1 MRIDTSQ
8 RDVEIIG
15 DIKEFKT
22 SIDPKN
28 LEFITTLLSSNL
40 YSDPEQSFIREIVS
54 NAWDSHVE
62 AGTTDIPVI
71 VRFKKGDYKWSIT
84 IRDYGVGLSPER
96 FLNIYCNIGSSTK
109 RESNEFIGGFGIGR
123 FSALACS
130 DSVYITS
137 YYKGTAYYY
146 IMIKSGNSITTNLL
160 LEKPTEE
167 KDGVEVTIKNINEL
181 PKFVKALQ
189 CITFFPNVYVDGIES
204 YINNVKLKY
213 FTNFAASSHSVPSR
227 LLLGNVLYPIEVYHL
242 NSETK
247 NFIYNLQGTGIVIK
261 FNIGELDITPNRENI
276 IYTSDTIKKIEDR
289 ILAAKAEL
297 EGLINKKIGRDYD
310 DIIEYYNIISQCI
323 YYDPIKDEINDNES
337 YYRVRVDRIP
347 NLSITYKSTDLQ
359 SEIQLLTN
367 IVNTYLPNYKGII
380 YNDTIYKKRLPWA
393 IRTGNL
399 IKNDKVLILNKAAKL
414 TGIVQQYLKD
424 FYSGYSIVT
433 DFDEVEF
440 KNYIDASFSN
450 ALKLSKNY
458 DLILKGV
465 YESLQNNAKKL
476 DLNTDKDF
484 LDYKARYSA
493 DKKAGYVKDIKEAIL
508 YVWNNNGWYKEKKT
522 FKTLSQAVNFI
533 KELKR
538 GVLLTNMDSNDDIF
552 CDIAKFKRFVYIK
565 ARKDIV
571 SHIRS
576 LNLKCIVDLD
586 WVLSKDPTL
595 SVIKT
600 MSKHFPNGFTIERVN
615 EIIRNLDNET
625 KDELYNLCN
634 LYIRS
639 KACSKY
645 RLLALSDSIPYDEY
659 TEHLCLKFEKYI
671 IGYQKAASIL
681 KDINS
686 YNHTLIDA
694 VIMKTKAYRISR
706 SAYEGVKNNK
716 LINILCRK

>member
-71 VRFKKGDYKWSIT
+71 VRFKKEDYKWSIT

-204 YINNVKLKY
+204 YINSVKLKY
-213 FTNFAASSHSVPSR
+213 FTNFAVSSHSVSSR
-227 LLLGNVLYPIEVYHL
+227 LLLGNVLYPIEAYHL
-242 NSETK
+242 SSETK
-247 NFIYNLQGTGIVIK
+247 DFIKDLLGTGIVIK
-261 FNIGELDITPNRENI
+261 FNIGELDITPNRESI

-297 EGLINKKIGRDYD
+297 EALINKKIGKDYD
-310 DIIEYYNIISQCI
+310 DIIEYHNIISQYI

-337 YYRVRVDRIP
+337 YYRVRVNRIS

-359 SEIQLLTN
+359 SEVQLLTN
-367 IVNTYLPNYKGII
+367 IVNTYLPNYKGTI
-380 YNDTIYKKRLPWA
+380 YNDTIYKKRLPWS

-399 IKNDKVLILNKAAKL
+399 IKYNNILILNKAAKL

-424 FYSGYSIVT
+424 FYLGYSVVT
-433 DFDEVEF
+433 DFDETEF

-450 ALKLSKNY
+450 ALKLSKHYN
-458 DLILKGV
+458 LILKGI

-476 DLNTDKDF
+476 DLNTNKDF
-484 LDYKARYSA
+484 LDYKAKYSA
-493 DKKAGYVKDIKEAIL
+493 YKKAGYVKDIKEAIL

-571 SHIRS
+571 NHIRS
-576 LNLKCIVDLD
+576 LNLKCVVDLD
-586 WVLSKDPTL
+586 WVLSKDPVL

-600 MSKHFPNGFTIERVN
+600 MAKYFPNGLVMDRINMV
-615 EIIRNLDNET
+615 IRNIDN
-625 KDELYNLCN
+625 DVSNELYKLCK
-634 LYIRS
+634 LYCNS
-639 KACSKY
+639 KVCHKY
-645 RLLALSDSIPYDEY
+645 YILAVNDSIPYDEY
-659 TEHLCLKFEKYI
+659 TEYLCLKLKKYI
-671 IGYQKAASIL
+671 TEYNKAEKML
-681 KDINS
+681 EDIRC

-694 VIMKTKAYRISR
+694 VIMKTKAYRINKN
-706 SAYEGVKNNK
+706 AYEAVKNNK
-716 LINILCRK
+716 LINVLCRK